1 MSLSRNHKQLEVA
14 GGQHVKVGSHSDEA
28 AGRVQVPG
36 CGNGLG
42 PDTPPGVKFSE
53 EREGYN
59 SGAEFQV
66 EEPMG

>member
-1 MSLSRNHKQLEVA
+1 MGNTLS
-14 GGQHVKVGSHSDEA
+14 GSHSDEA

-53 EREGYN
+53 ERGGIIQGQN
-59 SGAEFQV
+59 SRWRSLWVRGRCWV
-66 EEPMG
+66 LGIK